1 MSVRV
6 RFAPSPTGPLHIGG
20 VRTALYNY
28 LFARKHGGTFILRV
42 EDTDQGRYVEGA
54 ENYILEA
61 LEWLGIELDESVVNG
76 GDFGPYRQSERK
88 ELYLEYAQKLID
100 SGDAYYAFDTSEEL
114 TKVREE
120 NPTFKYNFEIR
131 EQMKTSLAMSAEE
144 VQAKITAG
152 EPYVIRIKIPRD
164 EMIVFDDLVRGR
176 VSFHSDELDDKVM
189 MKGDGMPTYH
199 LANIVDDHLMKIT
212 HVIRGEEWLPSTPL
226 HVILYRAF
234 GWEDTMPQFSH
245 LPLILKPSPESYIT
259 KKNINE
265 LATKFAAEFVKKYP
279 EMAAGEQK
287 AIEFTRM
294 VLQDKADLAA
304 RLKIKKK
311 DKEDKILLKEF
322 LKSTMF
328 GKLSKRD
335 GDRLGFP
342 VFPLSWNSGN
352 GVDAFRGFDAFGF
365 LPDALINFLAFLG
378 WNPGTEREIFSIN
391 ELIEEFEISRVSKSG
406 ARFNFDKARWY
417 NQQYIMSKSGTE
429 LATLVKSSIAAK
441 GYEVSDDFLASYCL
455 MMKERAETLSDFVA
469 NGAYCFDSV
478 ATYDEKMIK
487 KRWKIESRE
496 LFNSLSALINRAESY
511 DVAILEKTVKAF
523 MEEKELGFGQVFP
536 ILRLALSGINQGP
549 SIFEIMALLGR
560 DEVNNRFTKAYDYF
574 DELVKD

>member
-42 EDTDQGRYVEGA
+42 EDTDQGRYVKGA
-54 ENYILEA
+54 ENYVLKA
-61 LEWLGIELDESVVNG
+61 LEWLGMELDESVVNG

-100 SGDAYYAFDTSEEL
+100 SGSAYYAFDTSEEL

>member
-28 LFARKHGGTFILRV
+28 LFARQNGGKFILRI

-54 ENYILEA
+54 ENYILNA
-61 LEWLGIELDESVVNG
+61 LEWLGLDLDESVAKG
-76 GDFGPYRQSERK
+76 GDFAPYRQSERK

-100 SGDAYYAFDTSEEL
+100 SGNAYYAFDTAEEL
-114 TKVREE
+114 TQVREE

-131 EQMKTSLAMSAEE
+131 EQMKTSLSMSDEE
-144 VQAKITAG
+144 VQAKIAAG

-164 EMIVFDDLVRGR
+164 ELIVFDDMVRGR

-199 LANIVDDHLMKIT
+199 LANIVDDHLMEIT

-226 HVILYRAF
+226 HVVLYRAF
-234 GWEDTMPQFSH
+234 GWEDTMPKFAH

-259 KKNINE
+259 KQNVNE
-265 LATKFAAEFVKKYP
+265 LAEKFAAEFVKKYP
-279 EMAAGEQK
+279 EMADGEQK
-287 AIEFTRM
+287 AVEFTRM

-304 RLKIKKK
+304 RLKVKPK

-342 VFPLSWNSGN
+342 VFPLSWNIGN
-352 GVDAFRGFDAFGF
+352 GVEPFRGFDEFGF

-378 WNPGTEREIFSIN
+378 WNPGTEREVFSLD
-391 ELIEEFEISRVSKSG
+391 ELVETFDFSRVSKSG

-417 NQQYIMSKSGTE
+417 NQQYIMTKSGE
-429 LATLVKSSIAAK
+429 ALATLVKPLIAAK
-441 GYEVSDDFLASYCL
+441 GYEVSDAFLANYCS
-455 MMKERAETLSDFVA
+455 MMKERAEMLTDFA
-469 NGAYCFDSV
+469 ENGAYCFEPVSE
-478 ATYDEKMIK
+478 YDEKTAK
-487 KRWKIESRE
+487 KRWNPAHRE
-496 LFNSLSALINRAESY
+496 LFDTLSTLIEGANSY
-511 DVAILEKTVKAF
+511 DAETLEKTVKAF
-523 MEEKELGFGQVFP
+523 MDEKELGFGQVFP
-536 ILRLALSGINQGP
+536 ILRLALSGTNQGP
-549 SIFEIMALLGR
+549 SIFEIMALLGKE
-560 DEVNNRFTKAYDYF
+560 EVTNRFTKAYDYF
-574 DELVKD
+574 DTLVTN

>member
-1 MSVRV
+1 
-6 RFAPSPTGPLHIGG
+6 
-20 VRTALYNY
+20 
-28 LFARKHGGTFILRV
+28 
-42 EDTDQGRYVEGA
+42 
-54 ENYILEA
+54 
-61 LEWLGIELDESVVNG
+61 
-76 GDFGPYRQSERK
+76 
-88 ELYLEYAQKLID
+88 
-100 SGDAYYAFDTSEEL
+100 
-114 TKVREE
+114 
-120 NPTFKYNFEIR
+120 
-131 EQMKTSLAMSAEE
+131 
-144 VQAKITAG
+144 
-152 EPYVIRIKIPRD
+152 
-164 EMIVFDDLVRGR
+164 
-176 VSFHSDELDDKVM
+176 
-189 MKGDGMPTYH
+189 
-199 LANIVDDHLMKIT
+199 
-212 HVIRGEEWLPSTPL
+212 
-226 HVILYRAF
+226 
-234 GWEDTMPQFSH
+234 
-245 LPLILKPSPESYIT
+245 
-259 KKNINE
+259 
-265 LATKFAAEFVKKYP
+265 
-279 EMAAGEQK
+279 
-287 AIEFTRM
+287 
-294 VLQDKADLAA
+294 
-304 RLKIKKK
+304 
-311 DKEDKILLKEF
+311 
-322 LKSTMF
+322 MF

>member
-54 ENYILEA
+54 ENYILNA
-61 LEWLGIELDESVVNG
+61 LAWLGLDLDESVANG
-76 GDFGPYRQSERK
+76 GNFGPYRQSERK

-100 SGDAYYAFDTSEEL
+100 SGNAYYAFDTSEEL
-114 TKVREE
+114 TQVREE

-131 EQMKTSLAMSAEE
+131 EQMKTSLTMSEEE

-164 EMIVFDDLVRGR
+164 ETIVFDDMVRGR

-259 KKNINE
+259 KKNVTE
-265 LATKFAAEFVKKYP
+265 LAEKFAAEFVKKFP
-279 EMAAGEQK
+279 EMLEGQQK
-287 AIEFTRM
+287 AVEFTRM

-304 RLKIKKK
+304 RLKVKSK

-352 GVDAFRGFDAFGF
+352 GVDAFRGFDEFGF
-365 LPDALINFLAFLG
+365 LPDSLLNFLAFLG
-378 WNPGTEREIFSIN
+378 WNPGSEREIFSLA
-391 ELIEEFEISRVSKSG
+391 ELVEEFDISRVSKSG

-417 NQQYIMSKSGTE
+417 NQQYIMTKSGEE
-429 LATLVKSSIAAK
+429 LATLVKPLIAAK
-441 GYEVSDDFLASYCL
+441 GYVVSEEFLANYCL
-455 MMKERAETLSDFVA
+455 MMKERAEVLSDFVE
-469 NGAYCFDSV
+469 NGAYCFGSV
-478 ATYDEKMIK
+478 TDYDEKTVK

-496 LFNSLSALINRAESY
+496 LFNTLSTLIKSADSY
-511 DVAILEKTVKAF
+511 DAKTLEKTVKEF
-523 MEEKELGFGQVFP
+523 MDEKELGFGQVFP

-549 SIFEIMALLGR
+549 SIFEIMALLGKE
-560 DEVNNRFTKAYDYF
+560 EVDNRFTTAYDYF
-574 DELVKD
+574 DNLVTN

>member
-131 EQMKTSLAMSAEE
+131 EQMKTSLSLSAEE

-152 EPYVIRIKIPRD
+152 ESYVIRIKIPRD

-265 LATKFAAEFVKKYP
+265 LATKFAAEFVKKHP

-342 VFPLSWNSGN
+342 VFPLSWNSEN

-455 MMKERAETLSDFVA
+455 MMKERAETLSDFVE

-478 ATYDEKMIK
+478 ATYDEKTIK

-496 LFNSLSALINRAESY
+496 LFNSLSALINRADSY
-511 DVAILEKTVKAF
+511 NVDILEKTVKAF

-549 SIFEIMALLGR
+549 SIFEIMALLGK

>member
-54 ENYILEA
+54 ENYILNA
-61 LEWLGIELDESVVNG
+61 LAWLGLDLDESVANG
-76 GDFGPYRQSERK
+76 GNFGPYRQSERK

-100 SGDAYYAFDTSEEL
+100 SGNAYYAFDTSEEL
-114 TKVREE
+114 TQVREE

-131 EQMKTSLAMSAEE
+131 EQMKTSLTMSEEE

-164 EMIVFDDLVRGR
+164 ETIVFDDMVRGR

-259 KKNINE
+259 KKNVTE
-265 LATKFAAEFVKKYP
+265 LAEKFAAEFVKKFP
-279 EMAAGEQK
+279 EMLEGQQK
-287 AIEFTRM
+287 AVEFTRM

-304 RLKIKKK
+304 RLKVKSK

-352 GVDAFRGFDAFGF
+352 GVDAFRGFDEFGF
-365 LPDALINFLAFLG
+365 LPDSLLNFLAFLG
-378 WNPGTEREIFSIN
+378 WNPGSEREIFSLA
-391 ELIEEFEISRVSKSG
+391 ELVEGFDISRVSKSG

-417 NQQYIMSKSGTE
+417 NQQYIMTKSGEE
-429 LATLVKSSIAAK
+429 LATLVKPLIAAK
-441 GYEVSDDFLASYCL
+441 GYEMSDEFLANYCL
-455 MMKERAETLSDFVA
+455 MMKERAEVLSDFIE
-469 NGAYCFDSV
+469 NGTYCFEPV
-478 ATYDEKMIK
+478 AEYDEKTVK
-487 KRWKIESRE
+487 KRWKTESRE
-496 LFNSLSALINRAESY
+496 LFDTLSTLIERADSY
-511 DVAILEKTVKAF
+511 DAETLEKTVKEF
-523 MEEKELGFGQVFP
+523 MDEKELGFGQVFP

-549 SIFEIMALLGR
+549 SIFEIMALLGKE
-560 DEVNNRFTKAYDYF
+560 EVDNRFTTAYDYF
-574 DELVKD
+574 DNLVTN

>member
-42 EDTDQGRYVEGA
+42 EDTDQGRYVKGA
-54 ENYILEA
+54 ENYVLKA
-61 LEWLGIELDESVVNG
+61 LEWLGMELDESVVNG

>member
-28 LFARKHGGTFILRV
+28 LFARQNGGKFILRI

-54 ENYILEA
+54 ENYILNA
-61 LEWLGIELDESVVNG
+61 LEWLGLDLDESVAKG
-76 GDFGPYRQSERK
+76 GDFAPYRQSERK

-100 SGDAYYAFDTSEEL
+100 NGNAYYAFDTAEEL
-114 TKVREE
+114 TQVREE

-131 EQMKTSLAMSAEE
+131 EQMKTSLSMSDEE
-144 VQAKITAG
+144 VQAKIAAG

-164 EMIVFDDLVRGR
+164 ELIVFDDMVRGR

-199 LANIVDDHLMKIT
+199 LANIVDDHLMEIT

-226 HVILYRAF
+226 HVVLYRAF
-234 GWEDTMPQFSH
+234 GWEDTMPKFAH

-259 KKNINE
+259 KQNVNE
-265 LATKFAAEFVKKYP
+265 LSAKFAAEFVKKYP
-279 EMAAGEQK
+279 EMAGEEQK
-287 AIEFTRM
+287 AVEFTRM

-304 RLKIKKK
+304 RLKVKPK

-342 VFPLSWNSGN
+342 VFPLSWNIGN
-352 GVDAFRGFDAFGF
+352 GVEPFRGFDEFGF

-378 WNPGTEREIFSIN
+378 WNPGTEREVFSLD
-391 ELIEEFEISRVSKSG
+391 ELVETFDFSRVSKSG

-417 NQQYIMSKSGTE
+417 NQQYIMTKSGE
-429 LATLVKSSIAAK
+429 ALATLVKPLIAAK
-441 GYEVSDDFLASYCL
+441 GYEVTDAFLANYCS
-455 MMKERAETLSDFVA
+455 MMKERAEMLSDFVE
-469 NGAYCFDSV
+469 NGTYCFEPVS
-478 ATYDEKMIK
+478 AYDEKTAK
-487 KRWKIESRE
+487 KRWNPAHRE
-496 LFNSLSALINRAESY
+496 LFDTLSTLIEGANSY
-511 DVAILEKTVKAF
+511 DAETLEKTVKAF
-523 MEEKELGFGQVFP
+523 MDEKELGFGQVFP
-536 ILRLALSGINQGP
+536 ILRLALSGTNQGP
-549 SIFEIMALLGR
+549 SIFEIMALLGKE
-560 DEVNNRFTKAYDYF
+560 EVTNRFTTAYDYF
-574 DELVKD
+574 DTLVTN